1 MLIRI
6 WDRDNVFLSDDEQ
19 FEIEKKDEV
28 STIRRKK
35 LDFDPLEERIVWR
48 EHSPGGLEKY
58 L

>member
-1 MLIRI
+1 MMNSLK
-6 WDRDNVFLSDDEQ
+6 
-19 FEIEKKDEV
+19 IEKKKDEA